1 MTSPKKPDK
10 PQPEFVL
17 SEDQEVAL
25 AAMMVED
32 WRWGALFV
40 TGPAGTGKSTVLR
53 AFRLRTEA
61 NVVVVAPTGIAAIS
75 CGGQTIHRTFRFPP
89 RFIRYRDPDDIKVLS
104 KAARGVLQKLDYLI
118 IDEISMVRA
127 DVMDAIDWS
136 LRLNTGEMDLPFGG
150 KRVIVVGDVM
160 QLPPVVR
167 NEDVPLLREHWT
179 GGFFFDAN
187 VWREAALG
195 VVELRT
201 VHRQASDSTFAQAL
215 CALRDGD
222 PSGIEFLNDR
232 QGTPDPGTPTI
243 QLTPRRDE
251 ADRINAIELGRLP
264 EVMRCYHAVIDG
276 DYPDSDM
283 PTERELSLK
292 VGAQVMIVAN
302 GEGFVNGMLGTVTA
316 LGDEE
321 VTVETQAG
329 LTFRLGQVA
338 WEKVEFQLNG
348 VTGRIEPRVV
358 ATFDQYPVRLAWAT
372 TIHKA
377 QGLTLD
383 AAHIEVGRGFFS
395 HGQAYVA
402 LSRCRDAAGLTLS
415 HSISGRSMLWDRRV
429 MEFRR
434 VTEEEGEWRGTERFD
449 D

>member
-1 MTSPKKPDK
+1 M
-10 PQPEFVL
+10 L
-17 SEDQEVAL
+17 SEDQEAAL
-25 AAMMVED
+25 EAMMSEN

-53 AFRLRTEA
+53 AFRLRCAA
-61 NVVVVAPTGIAAIS
+61 NVVVVAPTGIASIN

-89 RFIRYRDPDDIKVLS
+89 RFIRYRDVDDIKCLSGQARKVLE
-104 KAARGVLQKLDYLI
+104 KLDYLI

-136 LRLNTGEMDLPFGG
+136 LRMNTGEMDLPFGG

-160 QLPPVVR
+160 QLPPVIR
-167 NEDVPLLREHWT
+167 NEDAPLLREHWP

-201 VHRQASDSTFAQAL
+201 IHRQATDSTFADAL
-215 CALRDGD
+215 CALRNGD
-222 PSGIEFLNDR
+222 PSGVEFLNAR
-232 QGTPDPGTPTI
+232 QGSPDPTTPTI

-251 ADRINAIELGRLP
+251 ADRINAVELARLP
-264 EVMRCYHAVIDG
+264 DPIKCYRASIDG

-283 PTERELSLK
+283 PTERELNLK
-292 VGAQVMIVAN
+292 IGAQVMIVAN
-302 GEGFVNGMLGTVTA
+302 GDGFVNGMLGSVTA
-316 LGDEE
+316 LGDDG
-321 VTVETQAG
+321 VTVLTQSG
-329 LTFRLGQVA
+329 LTITLGRVA
-338 WEKVEFQLNG
+338 WEKVEFQLVG
-348 VTGRIEPRVV
+348 PTGRIEPRVV

-383 AAHIEVGRGFFS
+383 CAHIEVGRGFFS

-402 LSRCRDAAGLTLS
+402 LSRCRDASGLTLS
-415 HSISGRSMLWDRRV
+415 HPISGRSMLWDRRV
-429 MEFRR
+429 LEFRR
-434 VTEEEGEWRGTERFD
+434 ITEEEGEWRGGERE
-449 D
+449 